1 MTDLGKADE
10 QELGITSYLTKPVR
24 HLELVATIRSALGLT
39 SKKETAYPE
48 KTDIQNANVLNIL
61 QAEDNRTNQILALRV
76 LEKQNHNVTVVENG
90 QEAVDTVIGGS
101 FDLALIDIQMP
112 VMDGVDATR
121 TIRSKESE
129 LGRRTPIIA
138 LTAHAIKGDRE
149 RFLEAGMDDYVSK
162 PIDTAALHLAI
173 SRVTDA
179 VADDRPAVGEGAFD
193 RSDALANLDNNES
206 FLHELIGIF
215 LEDYSEL
222 KSDLQEAIAKG
233 DAEHTQQTAHYLK
246 GAINNFTTG
255 PVVGLLQRIED
266 AGADNRG
273 DDSKSALAELE
284 PHLER
289 LEQELRAE
297 ISA

>member
-1 MTDLGKADE
+1 
-10 QELGITSYLTKPVR
+10 
-24 HLELVATIRSALGLT
+24 
-39 SKKETAYPE
+39 
-48 KTDIQNANVLNIL
+48 VLNIL
-61 QAEDNRTNQILALRV
+61 LAEDNRTNQILALRV
-76 LEKQNHNVTVVENG
+76 LEKQNHKVTVVENG
-90 QEAVDTVIGGS
+90 QEAVDAVIGGS
-101 FDLALIDIQMP
+101 FDLVLIDIQMP

-121 TIRSKESE
+121 AIRSKESE

-138 LTAHAIKGDRE
+138 LTAHAMKGDRE

-179 VADDRPAVGEGAFD
+179 VADDRPAVGEGAFN

-206 FLHELIGIF
+206 FLHELIGVF
-215 LEDYSEL
+215 LEDYPEL

-233 DAEHTQQTAHYLK
+233 DAEHAQQTAHYLK
-246 GAINNFTTG
+246 GAIINFTTS

-266 AGADNRG
+266 AGADHRG